1 MKKGVVIKTIIGI
14 VFAIVLIVFM
24 IFALGKICK
33 KTYNDKLNNPPSR
46 FFVEEDL
53 EIVFLTT
60 QVEVV
65 EIDQDVEIVVY
76 TVKANGYKYKVLYK
90 LCSTNYI
97 GHYTWQYVSHTQ
109 IRD

>member
-1 MKKGVVIKTIIGI
+1 MKKNAIKSIIAVVFVSI
-14 VFAIVLIVFM
+14 LIAFM
-24 IFALGKICK
+24 ISFIVKICK
-33 KTYNDKLNNPPSR
+33 NNYNDKLNNPPSR

-65 EIDQDVEIVVY
+65 DIDEDLGIVVY
-76 TVKANGYKYKVLYK
+76 TVKANGYKYKVMYK

-97 GHYTWQYVSHTQ
+97 GHYTWQYVRHTQ
-109 IRD
+109 IQD

>member
-1 MKKGVVIKTIIGI
+1 VKKYVIKQIIAV
-14 VFAIVLIVFM
+14 VFVSILIAFM
-24 IFALGKICK
+24 ISIIVKICK

-65 EIDQDVEIVVY
+65 EIDEEGEIVVY
-76 TVKANGYKYKVLYK
+76 TVKANGYKYKVLYQ

-97 GHYTWQYVSHTQ
+97 GHYTWRYVRHAQ
-109 IRD
+109 IKD

>member
-24 IFALGKICK
+24 ISIIVKICK

-65 EIDQDVEIVVY
+65 EIDEEGEIVVY
-76 TVKANGYKYKVLYK
+76 TVKANGYKYKVLYQ
-90 LCSTNYI
+90 LFSTNYI
-97 GHYTWQYVSHTQ
+97 GHYTWRYVRHTQ
-109 IRD
+109 IKD